1 MRVVTQFPLDASR
14 SRRHSPGE
22 PAINRRYLSPL
33 AVALVFL
40 AISHSVGAQGGPPLL
55 TDDPDTPGN
64 RHWEINTAY
73 TLERVRDEKSKN
85 LPRIDV
91 NYGLGDQIQ
100 LKYEVAWM
108 SLDQGDAAGTRSGLS
123 NSLMGVKWRFLD
135 EEKTGFNMSIYPQ
148 LEFNNPTASVDRG
161 LADKGPNRLLPIE
174 ASKSFG
180 IWRLVGEVGY
190 WFMHDLPDQWIYGVA
205 VGYPYSETLE
215 LLCELHT
222 TADHS
227 FHHDDTVLN
236 LGLRK
241 ELSER
246 FTLLTSAGTGLR
258 NSDERTEFVG
268 YFGLQ
273 MHFR

>member
-1 MRVVTQFPLDASR
+1 MRIDTRGPVDAGR
-14 SRRHSPGE
+14 SRRFPPKR
-22 PAINRRYLSPL
+22 PAINRRFLSRF

-73 TLERVRDEKSKN
+73 TVERVRDEESKN
-85 LPRIDV
+85 LPRIDI
-91 NYGLGDQIQ
+91 NYGLGEHIQ

-108 SLDQGDAAGTRSGLS
+108 SLDQGDASGSRSGLS

-135 EEKTGFNMSIYPQ
+135 EEKAGFNMSVYPQ
-148 LEFNNPTASVDRG
+148 VEFNNPTGSDDRG
-161 LADKGPNRLLPIE
+161 LADRGPNRLLPIE

-180 IWRLVGEVGY
+180 AWRLVGEVGY
-190 WFMHDLPDQWIYGVA
+190 WFMHDQPDQWIYGVA

-215 LLCELHT
+215 LLGELHT
-222 TADHS
+222 TTDRS
-227 FHHDDTVLN
+227 FQHDDTVLN
-236 LGLRK
+236 LGFRRH
-241 ELSER
+241 LSER
-246 FTLLTSAGTGLR
+246 FTLIASAGTGLR
-258 NSDERTEFVG
+258 NSDERTELVG